1 MIMLRKLNPPSLSAY
16 IWIIFGASLLALAA
30 TALIGLQ
37 VLDAHDKATSRMH
50 DRWIASFGL
59 LNRVSAGL
67 MDNRNELTL
76 LFQHALGQAVSV
88 PHDEDSHIRNIRRT
102 IAQVDAEWQAFGM
115 EISTSAE
122 LIPLAGDFEHRRN
135 AWLAHVTKVIE
146 AAEAHRLT
154 PALALVDAYEGQARY
169 NAALN
174 ALGSVNAAIV
184 NLAKEENLRSR
195 QRYLEAREQVI
206 ALRVLVVVA
215 LGLLVVRIIRRLRQG
230 IACVAE
236 FADAT
241 ASGNLHQPLPGGAE
255 SRPRELNQ
263 ILEQIGRMRSALL
276 DSLRATQQ
284 RAARSKAILRT
295 MRDGL
300 VQVDSTGTII
310 NVNDALS
317 EIFGYEEEELV
328 GKPFSILMPDAG
340 AAGPGHDAEGRGDK
354 PIPVDMY
361 RRVELMGRRK
371 SGELFPLEIIVNQMV
386 DDDGSV
392 FIGVVRDIVEQRRIQ
407 AELTDALAE
416 AQVATQ
422 AKSAFLANMSHEIR
436 TPIGAVI
443 GFSGIALR
451 KDYPEEAQVA
461 FRKINSAGKSLLA
474 LINDI
479 LDISK
484 IEAGKLEL
492 EHAEFELHDVLRHVD
507 MLLGSTARNK
517 ALELVIGLSPAVPAR
532 LVGDAYRLGQILIN
546 LVGNAIK
553 FTDHGSV
560 TLLIDSVEVDPAGA
574 AARLRF
580 SVTDTGIGM
589 TPAEQS
595 RVFGAFSQADSSTT
609 RRFGGS
615 GLGLAITRQLV
626 DRMGGQLSVSSE
638 PGRGSE
644 FSFVAR
650 FGLARSEPAEA
661 PSPALEGRSVLV
673 LDDNRIMRTLLARI
687 VESLGCRVTTAESG
701 SEALALLRAGSP
713 FDVLLSDWAMPGM
726 DGRAV
731 AEALRAEGFPQP
743 VILVSG
749 VALEDIHPEA
759 ARLFAQILSKPVS
772 VAGMRHA
779 LLAALG
785 AGAPEGAAS
794 TAEGHAAAIP
804 RLHGKH
810 LLLVDDNAFNRDV
823 GAALVEMTGAR
834 LSLANDGQQA
844 VEAVRA
850 GHFDLVLLDLQ
861 MPMMDGY
868 EAAAIIKAERP
879 GLPVVALTA
888 HAMEDERRR
897 VMAAGMDEML
907 SKPIDQDTFFRV
919 VARWA
924 GALPEIADEAPA
936 APPPEAA
943 PAPVPAVPP
952 AGAAPAAAEAASPD
966 FDRAVALSR
975 VNGNLELL
983 KRFIRLFVERNAD
996 TLAELARLVAA
1007 GDLEGARRTAHTLKG
1022 SAGTVGLV
1030 GVQDVAAR
1038 LEGLLQQQ
1046 LAAPRDTFP
1055 EHYRLLADEL
1065 AGAWQRGLAAIT
1077 DIS

>member
-1 MIMLRKLNPPSLSAY
+1 MLRKINPPSLSAY

-102 IAQVDAEWQAFGM
+102 IAQVDAEWQAFGT
-115 EISTSAE
+115 EISVSAE
-122 LIPLAGDFEHRRN
+122 LVPVADDFEYRRK
-135 AWLAHVTKVIE
+135 AWLEHVTKAVE
-146 AAEAHRLT
+146 AAEAHRIT
-154 PALALVDAYEGQARY
+154 PALALVDAHDGHARY
-169 NAALN
+169 QSALN
-174 ALGSVNAAIV
+174 ALGGVNAALV

-195 QRYLEAREQVI
+195 QRYLEARDQVI
-206 ALRVLVVVA
+206 ALRVLVVLV
-215 LGLLVVRIIRRLRQG
+215 LGVLVVRTIRRLRQG
-230 IACVAE
+230 IACVTE

-328 GKPFSILMPDAG
+328 GKPVRILLPSDDG
-340 AAGPGHDAEGRGDK
+340 ADPGR
-354 PIPVDMY
+354 PIPIEMY

-451 KDYPEEAQVA
+451 KDYPEEARVA

-479 LDISK
+479 LDLSK

-560 TLLIDSVEVDPAGA
+560 TLLIDSVEVDHAGA

-626 DRMGGQLSVSSE
+626 ERMGGQLSVSSE

-687 VESLGCRVTTAESG
+687 VESLGCGVTTAESG
-701 SEALALLRAGSP
+701 PEALALLRAGSP

-794 TAEGHAAAIP
+794 AAEGHAAAIP

-810 LLLVDDNAFNRDV
+810 LLLVDDNPFNRDV
-823 GAALVEMTGAR
+823 GAALIEMTGAR

-861 MPMMDGY
+861 MPVMDGY

-952 AGAAPAAAEAASPD
+952 AGAAPATAEAASPD